1 MGECGLD
8 GVSSVPWREHKSRLG
23 PSKGPVIR
31 PRIHGPSSPRCGSPI
46 AGGMIDPLR
55 PDSGAPDGW
64 TAARAQ
70 DCRGRGRIPA
80 LDGGELLRSQ
90 HPLDDS
96 ALRLRLRR

>member
-8 GVSSVPWREHKSRLG
+8 GVSSVPWRQHKSRLG

-70 DCRGRGRIPA
+70 DCRGRGQMHWTAPQR
-80 LDGGELLRSQ
+80 
-90 HPLDDS
+90 LDDS